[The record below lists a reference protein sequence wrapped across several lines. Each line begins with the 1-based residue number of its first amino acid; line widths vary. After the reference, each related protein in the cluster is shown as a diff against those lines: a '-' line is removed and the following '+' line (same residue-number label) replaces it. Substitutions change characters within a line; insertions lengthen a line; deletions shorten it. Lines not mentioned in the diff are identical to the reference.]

1 MGRGPA
7 EPGGWAGGRPTRCA
21 GGCRGV

>member
-1 MGRGPA
+1 MGRGPV